1 MKNLLSK
8 DSQQLIL
15 EGLLTKYINKHKGEL
30 KIFINKM
37 KEQFKH
43 NKQARD
49 ILLAY
54 SKSGTLTPE
63 QSSLLKDIAKDML
76 KIVGLGGIVVL
87 PGGSLLMVFILKLAK
102 FLKLDVIPS
111 KFKETE
117 KTED

>member
-15 EGLLTKYINKHKGEL
+15 EGLLTKYVNRYKGEL
-30 KIFINKM
+30 KLFIK
-37 KEQFKH
+37 KLREQFKH
-43 NKQARD
+43 NKQART

-54 SKSGTLTPE
+54 SKSGTLTKE
-63 QSSLLKDIAKDML
+63 QSDILKDIARDVL

-102 FLKLDVIPS
+102 ILKVDVIPS
-111 KFKETE
+111 QFKEIEETE
-117 KTED
+117 